1 MYLLDTDVLSE
12 LIKRRPNL
20 HLLTRLRQVPAETLF
35 TTSIAVMELR
45 YGSARRPDHEQFWV
59 RVEREILSRVRIL
72 DLGVEEAI
80 RAGDLLASL
89 SRKGASIG
97 LEDALIGGAGL
108 AKGYTVVTG
117 NTRHFRR
124 IPGLRVENWLEG

>member
-12 LIKRRPNL
+12 LIKRRPRL
-20 HLLTRLRQVPAETLF
+20 HLLARLRRAAPETLF
-35 TTSIAVMELR
+35 TTSISVMELR
-45 YGSARRPDHEQFWV
+45 YGCARRPDRDQFWV

-72 DLGVEEAI
+72 DFGAEEAV

-89 SRKGASIG
+89 SLQGTPIG
-97 LEDALIGGAGL
+97 LEDALIGAVGL

-124 IPGLRVENWLEG
+124 IPTLRVENWLEG